1 MEDILSGNDPPP
13 LPQPSFPQ
21 QDSTLLLL
29 RFLSGKI
36 QERKREKK
44 RNKKYVKRVDFNYI
58 SGWEMLD
65 LHILWLK
72 NK

>member
-1 MEDILSGNDPPP
+1 MEDIYFLEMTP
-13 LPQPSFPQ
+13 LHQPSFPQ

-29 RFLSGKI
+29 LFLSGKI

>member
-13 LPQPSFPQ
+13 P
-21 QDSTLLLL
+21 TLFSPTGLHSSLTP
-29 RFLSGKI
+29 LSLWQNTGK
-36 QERKREKK
+36 EKGKK
-44 RNKKYVKRVDFNYI
+44 RNKKYVKRVDFNYM